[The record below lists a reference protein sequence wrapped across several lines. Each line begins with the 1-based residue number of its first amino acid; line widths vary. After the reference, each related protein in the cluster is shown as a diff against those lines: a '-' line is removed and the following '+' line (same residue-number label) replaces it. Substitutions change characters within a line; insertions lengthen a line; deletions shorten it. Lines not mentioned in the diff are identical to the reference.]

1 MSPLQNLV
9 TDLLVTLAYGVV
21 GVVLMGIGYGLVD
34 VATPGKLHELIWT
47 ERNRNAALL
56 LSSNLLGVG
65 TIVVAA
71 IVASE
76 DDFVLGLV
84 GAAAYGIVGL
94 VIMAAAFLLLDAV
107 TPGRL
112 GELLVD
118 PEPHPAVWVSA
129 VVHLA
134 TGAII
139 AAAIS

>member
-1 MSPLQNLV
+1 MQNLV
-9 TDLLVTLAYGVV
+9 TDLLVTLAYGAV
-21 GVVLMGIGYGLVD
+21 GVVLMAIGYVLVD

-71 IVASE
+71 IVASA
-76 DDFVLGLV
+76 DDFKLGLI
-84 GAAAYGIVGL
+84 GAGAYGILGL
-94 VIMAAAFLLLDAV
+94 VIMAAAFVLLDVA
-107 TPGRL
+107 TPGKL

-129 VVHLA
+129 TVHLA

-139 AAAIS
+139 AAAII

>member
-1 MSPLQNLV
+1 MQTLV

-21 GVVLMGIGYGLVD
+21 GIVLMGIGYVLVD
-34 VATPGKLHELIWT
+34 VATPGKLHELIWN

-56 LSSNLLGVG
+56 LASNLAGVG
-65 TIVVAA
+65 VIVVAA
-71 IVASE
+71 IAASE

-84 GAAAYGIVGL
+84 GAASYGILGL
-94 VIMAAAFLLLDAV
+94 VIMAAAFLLLDVV

-112 GELLVD
+112 GEILVD

-134 TGAII
+134 SGAII

>member
-1 MSPLQNLV
+1 MQTLV

-21 GVVLMGIGYGLVD
+21 GVALMAVGYVLVD
-34 VATPGKLHELIWT
+34 VATPGKLHELIWV

-56 LSSNLLGVG
+56 LASNLAGVG
-65 TIVVAA
+65 IIVVAA
-71 IVASE
+71 IAASA
-76 DDFVLGLV
+76 DDFALGLV
-84 GAAAYGIVGL
+84 GAAAYGILGL
-94 VIMAAAFLLLDAV
+94 VIMAASFLLLDMA
-107 TPGRL
+107 TPGKL
-112 GELLVD
+112 GEILVD

>member
-1 MSPLQNLV
+1 MQTLV

-21 GVVLMGIGYGLVD
+21 GIVLMGIGYVLVD
-34 VATPGKLHELIWT
+34 VATPGKLHELIWN

-56 LSSNLLGVG
+56 LASNLAGVG
-65 TIVVAA
+65 IIVVAA
-71 IVASE
+71 IAASE

-84 GAAAYGIVGL
+84 GAASYGILGL
-94 VIMAAAFLLLDAV
+94 VIMAAAFLLLDAA

-112 GELLVD
+112 GEILVD
-118 PEPHPAVWVSA
+118 SEPHPAVWVSA

-134 TGAII
+134 SGAII

>member
-1 MSPLQNLV
+1 MQNLV
-9 TDLLVTLAYGVV
+9 TDLLATLAFGAV
-21 GVVLMGIGYGLVD
+21 GVVLMGVGYALVD
-34 VATPGKLHELIWT
+34 LTTPGKLHELIWN

-56 LSSNLLGVG
+56 LASNLLGVG

-71 IVASE
+71 IVASD
-76 DDFVLGLV
+76 DDFALGLV

-129 VVHLA
+129 AVHLA

-139 AAAIS
+139 AAAII

>member
-1 MSPLQNLV
+1 MQNLV
-9 TDLLVTLAYGVV
+9 TDLLVTLAYGAV
-21 GVVLMGIGYGLVD
+21 GVVLMAIGYVLVD

-71 IVASE
+71 IVASA
-76 DDFVLGLV
+76 DDFTLGLI
-84 GAAAYGIVGL
+84 GAGAYGITGL
-94 VIMAAAFLLLDAV
+94 VIMAAAFVLLDVA
-107 TPGRL
+107 TPGKL

-129 VVHLA
+129 TVHLA

-139 AAAIS
+139 AAAII

>member
-1 MSPLQNLV
+1 MQNLA

-21 GVVLMGIGYGLVD
+21 GVVLMAIGYVLVD
-34 VATPGKLHELIWT
+34 LATPGRLNQLIWDD
-47 ERNRNAALL
+47 RNRNAALL
-56 LSSNLLGVG
+56 LASNLAGVG
-65 TIVVAA
+65 IIVVAA
-71 IVASE
+71 IAASE

-84 GAAAYGIVGL
+84 GAAAYGILDL
-94 VIMAAAFLLLDAV
+94 VIMAAAFVLLDVA
-107 TPGRL
+107 TPGKL

>member
-1 MSPLQNLV
+1 MQTLV

-21 GVVLMGIGYGLVD
+21 GVALMAVGYVLVD
-34 VATPGKLHELIWT
+34 VATPGKLHELIWV

-56 LSSNLLGVG
+56 LASNLAGVG

-71 IVASE
+71 IAASA

-84 GAAAYGIVGL
+84 GAAAYGILGL
-94 VIMAAAFLLLDAV
+94 VIMAAAFLLLDMA
-107 TPGRL
+107 TPGKL
-112 GELLVD
+112 GEILVD